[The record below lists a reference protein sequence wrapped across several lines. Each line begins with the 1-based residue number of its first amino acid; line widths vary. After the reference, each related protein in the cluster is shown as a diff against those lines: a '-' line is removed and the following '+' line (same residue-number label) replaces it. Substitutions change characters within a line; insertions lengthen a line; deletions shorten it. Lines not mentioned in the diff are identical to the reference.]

1 MYNLYLMD
9 QNKLLDYHMEMGMLL
24 SMAYRGLTRRF
35 VKNTHEY
42 GLDISLDQW
51 IVLGPIWQIEK
62 PIQKD
67 LSKFCLKD
75 KTSITRIVDT
85 LELKGLVVR
94 SIDKKDKRN
103 RIVSLTSLG
112 KKLFIDVVPIM
123 EKTREEFRNDISN
136 DEINFFKQILIKINK
151 NLNIENV

>member
-1 MYNLYLMD
+1 
-9 QNKLLDYHMEMGMLL
+9 
-24 SMAYRGLTRRF
+24 MAYRGLTRRF

-62 PIQKD
+62 PTQKD

-94 SIDKKDKRN
+94 SIDKKDERN
-103 RIVSLTSLG
+103 GIGSLTSLG
-112 KKLFIDVVPIM
+112 KKLFIGP
-123 EKTREEFRNDISN
+123 
-136 DEINFFKQILIKINK
+136 FFSL
-151 NLNIENV
+151 V